1 MYLKNMSNLILN
13 EGYENNTDL
22 FFRGQDE
29 KIFTKNKKFI
39 DLSMCAGSILLGHN
53 HKIFRQ
59 SIAKFISKKV
69 SNLAAP
75 NIHAKIFSRNI
86 KKIIPNAEKIIFCN
100 SGTEAV
106 LKSLRLA
113 RALNGKSKIALV
125 TGGWHGSVDQ
135 LLYKTGE
142 NLKPIKLSSGLPSET
157 SKKLILI
164 PYSDI
169 KKSKSILD
177 KNKDKI
183 SCLIIE
189 PIQGSLPYENIKKY
203 LKFLEVYCKKNN
215 IILIFDEMIT
225 GLRTDCSSVQNY
237 FKVKPD
243 ISTFGKCFGGGL
255 PIGIISISRTTSQ
268 KLKKI
273 KKKVFFGGTFSGNSI
288 ITFVGNEVLNYIIK
302 NKKKIFKKINTNAEY
317 FEKNLNNFFK
327 LQNIDLK
334 IYRFK
339 SMLRLVYTKDPIKD
353 RLGRDFL
360 ELKKNK
366 QILKFRNYIKSKNIY
381 IPGNGIMFSSYSHEK
396 KHMHFIIEEFKKGS
410 LKVFKKK

>member
-1 MYLKNMSNLILN
+1 MSNLILN
-13 EGYENNTDL
+13 EGYEKNTDL
-22 FFRGQDE
+22 FYGAQDD
-29 KIFTKNKKFI
+29 KIFKKKRKYI
-39 DLSMCAGSILLGHN
+39 DLSMCAGSVLLGHN

-59 SIAKFISKKV
+59 SVLKFLSRKV
-69 SNLAAP
+69 SNVAAP
-75 NIHAKIFSRNI
+75 NIYAKIFATNI
-86 KKIIPNAEKIIFCN
+86 KRIVPNSEKIIFCN

-135 LLYKTGE
+135 LLFKAGE
-142 NLKPIKLSSGLPSET
+142 NLKPIKLSSGLSSET

-164 PYSDI
+164 PYNDI

-203 LKFLEVYCKKNN
+203 LKFLEVYCKKNK

-225 GLRTDCSSVQNY
+225 GLRTNCSSVQNY
-237 FKVKPD
+237 FKIKPD
-243 ISTFGKCFGGGL
+243 ISTFGKCFGGGF
-255 PIGIISISRTTSQ
+255 PIGIISVSKVTSK

-273 KKKVFFGGTFSGNSI
+273 KPKVFFGGTFSGNSI
-288 ITFVGNEVLNYIIK
+288 VSFVGNEILNYIIK

-327 LQNIDLK
+327 LENIDLK
-334 IYRFK
+334 IYRFQ
-339 SMLRLVYTKDPIKD
+339 SMLRLVYTKTSIKD
-353 RLGRDFL
+353 RLSRDFL

-366 QILKFRNYIKSKNIY
+366 LILRFRNYIKSKYIY
-381 IPGNGIMFSSYSHEK
+381 IPASGIIFLSYSHEK
-396 KHMHFIIEEFKKGS
+396 KHMNFIIEEFKKGS
-410 LKVFKKK
+410 LKIFKKSK

>member
-1 MYLKNMSNLILN
+1 MSNLVLN
-13 EGYENNTDL
+13 EGYGKNTDL
-22 FFRGQDE
+22 FYGAQNE
-29 KIFTKNKKFI
+29 KIFTKNKEYI

-53 HKIFRQ
+53 HKVFRQ
-59 SIAKFISKKV
+59 SVVKFLSKKV
-69 SNLAAP
+69 SNIAAP
-75 NIHAKIFSRNI
+75 NIYAKIFATNI
-86 KKIIPNAEKIIFCN
+86 KKIVPNSEKIIFCN

-113 RALNGKSKIALV
+113 RALNSKSKIALV

-135 LLYKTGE
+135 LLYKTDK
-142 NLKPIKLSSGLPSET
+142 NLKPVKLSSGLPGEA

-164 PYSDI
+164 PYNDI
-169 KKSKSILD
+169 KKTKLILD
-177 KNKDKI
+177 KNRNKI

-189 PIQGSLPYENIKKY
+189 PIQGSLPYESIKKY

-273 KKKVFFGGTFSGNSI
+273 KPKVFFGGTFSGNSI
-288 ITFVGNEVLNYIIK
+288 VTFVGNEVLNYIIK

-366 QILKFRNYIKSKNIY
+366 LILKFRNYIKSKNIY

-410 LKVFKKK
+410 LKIFKKK

>member
-1 MYLKNMSNLILN
+1 M
-13 EGYENNTDL
+13 T
-22 FFRGQDE
+22 
-29 KIFTKNKKFI
+29 NK
-39 DLSMCAGSILLGHN
+39 
-53 HKIFRQ
+53 
-59 SIAKFISKKV
+59 
-69 SNLAAP
+69 
-75 NIHAKIFSRNI
+75 
-86 KKIIPNAEKIIFCN
+86 
-100 SGTEAV
+100 
-106 LKSLRLA
+106 
-113 RALNGKSKIALV
+113 
-125 TGGWHGSVDQ
+125 
-135 LLYKTGE
+135 
-142 NLKPIKLSSGLPSET
+142 NLKPVKLSSGLPSET

-164 PYSDI
+164 PYNDI
-169 KKSKSILD
+169 KKSKLILD
-177 KNKDKI
+177 KNRNKI

-203 LKFLEVYCKKNN
+203 LKFLEIYCKKND

-225 GLRTDCSSVQNY
+225 GLRTNCSSVQNY

-255 PIGIISISRTTSQ
+255 PIGIISISSATSK

-273 KKKVFFGGTFSGNSI
+273 KPKVFFGGTFSGNSI

-334 IYRFK
+334 IYRFQ
-339 SMLRLVYTKDPIKD
+339 SMLRMVYTKDSIKD

-366 QILKFRNYIKSKNIY
+366 LILKFKNYIKSKKIY
-381 IPGNGIMFSSYSHEK
+381 IPGNGIMFLSYAHEK
-396 KHMHFIIEEFKKGS
+396 KHIDFIIEEFKKGS

>member
-135 LLYKTGE
+135 LLYKTDK
-142 NLKPIKLSSGLPSET
+142 NLKPVALSSGLPIES

-164 PYSDI
+164 PYNDI
-169 KKSKSILD
+169 NKSKLILE
-177 KNKDKI
+177 KNKKKI

-203 LKFLEVYCKKNN
+203 LKFLEIYCKKND

-225 GLRTDCSSVQNY
+225 GLRTNCSSVQDYYKIN
-237 FKVKPD
+237 PD

-255 PIGIISISRTTSQ
+255 PIGIISISKATF
-268 KLKKI
+268 KKVKKI
-273 KKKVFFGGTFSGNSI
+273 KHKVFFGGTFSGNSI
-288 ITFVGNEVLNYIIK
+288 VAFVGNEILNYIIK

-317 FEKNLNNFFK
+317 FENNLNKFFKSKNL
-327 LQNIDLK
+327 DLK

-339 SMLRLVYTKDPIKD
+339 SMLRLVFTKDSLND
-353 RLGRDFL
+353 RVGRDFL

-366 QILKFRNYIKSKNIY
+366 LILKFKNYIKSKDIY
-381 IPGNGIMFSSYSHEK
+381 LPSSGVMFLSYSHER
-396 KHMHFIIEEFKKGS
+396 KHMDFIIKEFKKGS
-410 LKVFKKK
+410 LKIFNKN